1 VQGIDVSSVG
11 ETPDFLSAG
20 GAVSFSFQ
28 NESLQF
34 EVNLLAA
41 TDAHLRMSSRFLAL
55 ARRVVNKPGPDK
67 G

>member
-1 VQGIDVSSVG
+1 M
-11 ETPDFLSAG
+11 
-20 GAVSFSFQ
+20 SFSYP

-41 TDAHLRMSSRFLAL
+41 TDAHLRMSSRLLAL
-55 ARRVVNKPGPDK
+55 ARRVVNKPEPAK